1 MKVTDELKKRV
12 WGQAREADGYDKQKV
27 RLDACNAFM
36 IYDDYDKQGLY
47 GWQIDHVCPVSMLE
61 ELGYT
66 ETEIDNEQNL
76 RAMHWRNNL
85 SKSDDYPSYTAVVT
99 SDGDRN
105 VEREESKIVNAS
117 RQQKLKSLY
126 PKLKKN

>member
-1 MKVTDELKKRV
+1 MEITEDLKKRV
-12 WGQAREADGYDKQKV
+12 WNQAREAEGYDKQKV
-27 RLDACNAFM
+27 RLDACKAFM
-36 IYDDYDKQGLY
+36 IFDEYGKQGLY

-66 ETEIDNEQNL
+66 EKEIDNEQNL

-85 SKSDDYPSYTAVVT
+85 SKSDDYPSYTSVIT

-105 VEREESKIVNAS
+105 VEREESKIVNAL
-117 RQQKLKSLY
+117 RQQKLQSLY